1 MERLSIKS
9 LILILLLSGCQMIEV
24 TNNDSVESIP
34 DLFELINEETIE
46 INQALE
52 IAEVEPSPQEVKS
65 IWEVLKDETKIKEYK
80 IDDSTLYYMNQ
91 HLQNV
96 DLFENYLENSYY
108 FLYYV
113 IEELKR
119 NDLPIELAF
128 LPFIESGYDPFSISS
143 SGAVGLWQI
152 MPRTAELL
160 GLKENW
166 WIEERHDPYKST
178 DAAIRYIDYL
188 YKRFNQDIYL
198 VLVAYNAGP
207 TFTSKS
213 LQKNSRRA
221 TNFSYKDLPLSIQTR
236 NYIPKFLALI
246 ELINN
251 NEKYNI
257 ELPEIPYSKVVDKI
271 SFEEQIEILNFSD
284 FLDLKPELLYKLNA
298 GYTKWAT
305 DPNMVSIFY
314 IPIEN
319 KVKYETNGKEYV
331 QSQKINWISHDVSKG
346 ESLWVLAK
354 KYRTKIDIIRQVN
367 QLESDMLSIN
377 QALLIPVG
385 QASSNILIPF
395 EAHVVSE
402 GDTLW
407 SLARKFDISEKKI
420 MDINSLDKGSVL
432 KIGQV
437 LNIGNKNI
445 YRNIDSKKRT
455 ILYSVKQGDNLSKIS
470 KLFNVSIKTIRQD
483 NNNLDIIRPGQI
495 LKITIKAF

>member
-1 MERLSIKS
+1 MERLSLKH
-9 LILILLLSGCQMIEV
+9 LIFVLLLTGCQIAEVGNNESIEL
-24 TNNDSVESIP
+24 IP
-34 DLFELINEETIE
+34 DLSEPNNEEVFE
-46 INQALE
+46 IDQ
-52 IAEVEPSPQEVKS
+52 IVEVEEIETPTPEIIS
-65 IWEVLKDETKIKEYK
+65 IWELLKKEASIKEYE
-80 IDDSTLYYMNQ
+80 IDDLTLYYMNQ
-91 HLQNV
+91 HLKNV
-96 DLFENYLENSYY
+96 DLFENYLNNSYY
-108 FLYYV
+108 FIYYV
-113 IEELKR
+113 IEELQR
-119 NDLPIELAF
+119 NNLPVELAF
-128 LPFIESGYDPFSISS
+128 LPFIESSYDPFSISS

-152 MPRTAELL
+152 MPKTAELL

-166 WIEERHDPYKST
+166 WVEERHNPFKST
-178 DAAIRYIDYL
+178 DAAIRYLDYL
-188 YKRFNQDIYL
+188 YKRFNKDIYL

-207 TFTSKS
+207 TFTSKAI
-213 LQKNSRRA
+213 QKNSRRTA
-221 TNFSYKDLPLSIQTR
+221 NVSYKDLSLSVQTR

-257 ELPEIPYSKVVDKI
+257 ELPEIPYLKVVDKI

-284 FLDLKPELLYKLNA
+284 FLNIKPELLYKLNA

-305 DPNMVSIFY
+305 DPNMVSTFY
-314 IPIEN
+314 IPVEN
-319 KVKYETNGKEYV
+319 KIKYETNGQEYV
-331 QSQKINWISHDVSKG
+331 QAQKINWISHDVLKG
-346 ESLWVLAK
+346 ESLWALAK

-367 QLESDMLSIN
+367 QLESDALSIN
-377 QALLIPVG
+377 QILLIPVG

-407 SLARKFDISEKKI
+407 SLSRKFGVSRKKI
-420 MDINSLDKGSVL
+420 MDINNLDDESIL

-445 YRNIDSKKRT
+445 YRNIESKKRT

-483 NNNLDIIRPGQI
+483 NDNLDIIRPGQI

>member
-1 MERLSIKS
+1 MERLSLKH
-9 LILILLLSGCQMIEV
+9 LIFVLLLTGCQIAEVGNNESIEL
-24 TNNDSVESIP
+24 IP
-34 DLFELINEETIE
+34 DLSEPNNEEVFE
-46 INQALE
+46 IDQ
-52 IAEVEPSPQEVKS
+52 IVEVEEIETPTPEIIS
-65 IWEVLKDETKIKEYK
+65 IWELLKKEASIKEYE
-80 IDDSTLYYMNQ
+80 IDDLTLYYMNQ
-91 HLQNV
+91 HLKNV
-96 DLFENYLENSYY
+96 DLFENYLNNSYY
-108 FLYYV
+108 FIYYV
-113 IEELKR
+113 IEELQR
-119 NDLPIELAF
+119 NNLPVELAF
-128 LPFIESGYDPFSISS
+128 LPFIESSYDPFSISS

-152 MPRTAELL
+152 MPKTAELL

-166 WIEERHDPYKST
+166 WVEERHNPFKST
-178 DAAIRYIDYL
+178 DAAIRYLDYL
-188 YKRFNQDIYL
+188 YKRFNKDIYL

-207 TFTSKS
+207 TFTSKAI
-213 LQKNSRRA
+213 QKNSRRA
-221 TNFSYKDLPLSIQTR
+221 ANISYKDLSLSVQTR

-257 ELPEIPYSKVVDKI
+257 ELPEIPYLKVVDKI

-284 FLDLKPELLYKLNA
+284 FLNIKPELLYKLNA

-305 DPNMVSIFY
+305 DPNMVSTFY

-319 KVKYETNGKEYV
+319 KIKYETNGQEYV
-331 QSQKINWISHDVSKG
+331 QAQKINWISHDVLKG
-346 ESLWVLAK
+346 ESLWALAK

-367 QLESDMLSIN
+367 QLESDALSIN
-377 QALLIPVG
+377 QILLIPVG

-407 SLARKFDISEKKI
+407 SLSRKFGVSRKKI
-420 MDINSLDKGSVL
+420 MDINNLDDESIL

-445 YRNIDSKKRT
+445 YRNIESKKRT

-483 NNNLDIIRPGQI
+483 NDNLDIIRPGQI

>member
-1 MERLSIKS
+1 MERLSLKH
-9 LILILLLSGCQMIEV
+9 LIFVLLLTGCQIAEVGNNESIEL
-24 TNNDSVESIP
+24 IP
-34 DLFELINEETIE
+34 DLSEPNNEEVFE
-46 INQALE
+46 IDQ
-52 IAEVEPSPQEVKS
+52 IVEVEEIETPTPEIIS
-65 IWEVLKDETKIKEYK
+65 IWELLKKEASIKEYE
-80 IDDSTLYYMNQ
+80 IDDLTLYYMNQ
-91 HLQNV
+91 HLKNV
-96 DLFENYLENSYY
+96 DLFENYLNNSYY
-108 FLYYV
+108 FIYYV
-113 IEELKR
+113 IEELQR
-119 NDLPIELAF
+119 NNLPVELAF
-128 LPFIESGYDPFSISS
+128 LPFIESSYDPFSISS

-152 MPRTAELL
+152 MPKTAELL

-166 WIEERHDPYKST
+166 WVEERHNPFKST
-178 DAAIRYIDYL
+178 DAAIRYLDYL
-188 YKRFNQDIYL
+188 YKRFNKDIYL

-207 TFTSKS
+207 TFTSKAI
-213 LQKNSRRA
+213 QKNSRRA
-221 TNFSYKDLPLSIQTR
+221 ANVSYKDLSLSVQTR

-257 ELPEIPYSKVVDKI
+257 ELPEIPYLKVVDKI

-284 FLDLKPELLYKLNA
+284 FLNIKPELLYKLNA

-305 DPNMVSIFY
+305 DPNMVSTFY
-314 IPIEN
+314 IPVEN
-319 KVKYETNGKEYV
+319 KIKYETNGQEYV
-331 QSQKINWISHDVSKG
+331 QAQKINWISHDVLKG
-346 ESLWVLAK
+346 ESLWALAK

-367 QLESDMLSIN
+367 QLESDALSIN
-377 QALLIPVG
+377 QILLIPVG

-407 SLARKFDISEKKI
+407 SLSRKFGVSRKKI
-420 MDINSLDKGSVL
+420 MDINNLDDESIL

-445 YRNIDSKKRT
+445 YRNIESKKRT

-483 NNNLDIIRPGQI
+483 NDNLDIIRPGQI